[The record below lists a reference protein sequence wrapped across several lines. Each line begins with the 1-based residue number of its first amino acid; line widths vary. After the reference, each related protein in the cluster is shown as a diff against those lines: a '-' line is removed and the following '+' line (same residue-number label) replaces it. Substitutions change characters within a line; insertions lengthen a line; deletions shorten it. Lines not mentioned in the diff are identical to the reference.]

1 MKPIITYIT
10 ESSCKKIKDDDVNLD
25 ELENAIKELADVGL
39 NAAVAETTYKM
50 ASKVA
55 KKLTGTVKSEYQGNY
70 KNGKLI
76 YPNLEKLLEKYF
88 NKKEY
93 KGEIYWFDKSR
104 KSIDSWLHSDNKGT
118 MENPNI

>member
-1 MKPIITYIT
+1 MKPIIKYIT
-10 ESSCKKIKDDDVNLD
+10 ESSFKKIKDDDVNLD

-55 KKLTGTVKSEYQGNY
+55 KKLTGTFRSEYVGDH
-70 KNGKLI
+70 KNGKLVW
-76 YPNLEKLLEKYF
+76 PNLEALLEKYF

-93 KGEIYWFDKSR
+93 KGETYWFDKSR